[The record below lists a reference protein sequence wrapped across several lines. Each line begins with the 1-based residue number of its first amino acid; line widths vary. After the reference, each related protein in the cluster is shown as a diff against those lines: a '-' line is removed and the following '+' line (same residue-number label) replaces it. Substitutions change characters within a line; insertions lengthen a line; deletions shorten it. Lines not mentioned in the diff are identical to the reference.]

1 MIEPKTNIYTAVSLL
16 LLDHTKHTFMHETGR
31 ELEAIC
37 EYEHK
42 LRDRLIYLDVEEGR
56 LARMVIQVRMNY
68 ECFTFLYVQIYS

>member
-1 MIEPKTNIYTAVSLL
+1 M
-16 LLDHTKHTFMHETGR
+16 LLDHTKHAFMGETGR
-31 ELEAIC
+31 ELEAIR

>member
-1 MIEPKTNIYTAVSLL
+1 MG
-16 LLDHTKHTFMHETGR
+16 ETGR
-31 ELEAIC
+31 ELEAIR